1 MINTKLKTKK
11 NTGDYI
17 KRIALVFTFFAFT
30 LSTEASPLPINSN
43 YDTQQPETNAYT
55 QEKRHTSQTKEG
67 TFSLSVTP
75 FGTAIKLGN
84 SIFYLDRITT
94 HHQQLIIDD
103 FLKKGLFIATLQA
116 LVAFGHD
123 IPYKLNTV
131 AAILSI
137 YSTWRFIQTSYFNAQ
152 LEGSIGDYIYNFLF
166 SIGYGI
172 IEPLTMLPFI
182 HVDGIRNSPILRLKL
197 LSLSRVFIEMMGLIK
212 GEFVDELSETATQF
226 IPVSLYGDIARLFS
240 IKISYPK
247 STHDSSKYDIVR
259 LHLGQPTGNGSY
271 QELALVM
278 DELGIDSIS
287 IQPVQHIH
295 TQLPSEEQ
303 VSHKT
308 GSLVMKF
315 TLPDM
320 DSPSIVDIPLG
331 GESIN
336 ELILHAMYKKQEINH
351 LPNTRSVLAPD
362 VIQVISDALQFFK
375 QHHDEQTSS
384 YLTYDQGLSASSE
397 FGYPTQTLRDDDG
410 AAQFVFST
418 SEEDSVSIHWHSGE
432 YRGSV
437 WSGLH
442 LDTTHYGE
450 YSQHVQYWIPKWV
463 GDILFMM
470 VDEAAHQAGTAIGT
484 KAGNLLGPFLGET
497 ARDRRLRNQQ
507 TALRNALGGQAP
519 DDSDCVICLDQAPPD
534 SPRPQGP
541 YLCGINGA
549 HAFHEACIRRWI
561 EDNHYNCP
569 TCNGNFL
576 QRNN

>member
-11 NTGDYI
+11 NTGDFI
-17 KRIALVFTFFAFT
+17 KRIAFVFIFFAFT

-43 YDTQQPETNAYT
+43 YDTQQPEINAYT
-55 QEKRHTSQTKEG
+55 QEKRHTSLTKEG

-116 LVAFGHD
+116 LTAYGHK

-137 YSTWRFIQTSYFNAQ
+137 YSTWRFIDKISFNAL
-152 LEGSIGDYIYNFLF
+152 LEGSSGEYIYSFLF

-172 IEPLTMLPFI
+172 IEPFTMLPFI
-182 HVDGIRNSPILRLKL
+182 PAHIALRNAPILRIAL
-197 LSLSRVFIEMMGLIK
+197 LSLSRVLIEMMGLIK
-212 GEFVDELSETATQF
+212 GEVVDDLSETATQF

-259 LHLGQPTGNGSY
+259 LHLGQPSGNGSY
-271 QELALVM
+271 QDLALVM

-295 TQLPSEEQ
+295 TQRPSEEQ

-308 GSLVMKF
+308 GSLIMKF

-331 GESIN
+331 GESIH

-351 LPNTRSVLAPD
+351 LSNARSVLAPD

-418 SEEDSVSIHWHSGE
+418 SEEDSVSVHWHSGE

-442 LDTTHYGE
+442 LDTTQYGE

-470 VDEAAHQAGTAIGT
+470 VDEAAHQAGTV
-484 KAGNLLGPFLGET
+484 AGKKLGGLLAP
-497 ARDRRLRNQQ
+497 LRK
-507 TALRNALGGQAP
+507 THLERVLDDALRPTTLEED
-519 DDSDCVICLDQAPPD
+519 DDSVCIICSENTAPVYNVNCRHGNHPD
-534 SPRPQGP
+534 IMHPHCLKQWFREKHPN
-541 YLCGINGA
+541 YT
-549 HAFHEACIRRWI
+549 
-561 EDNHYNCP
+561 CP
-569 TCNGNFL
+569 FCNGRWEN
-576 QRNN
+576 